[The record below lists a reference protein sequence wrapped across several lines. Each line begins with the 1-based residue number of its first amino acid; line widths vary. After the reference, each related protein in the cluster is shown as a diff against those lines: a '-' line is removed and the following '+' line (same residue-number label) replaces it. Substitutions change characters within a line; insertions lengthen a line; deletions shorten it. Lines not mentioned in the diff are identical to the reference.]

1 MSLIQPHT
9 LRSDNCPRPL
19 YRSFSTIACRVS
31 IAFALLLP
39 ANIASGQDTV
49 IMFGSEPGSTIKRK
63 GTIVQWIGPELTID
77 LSGTSKSIPNDQIVG
92 LETTWSPEYQQAK
105 ELLAA
110 RKIAAAFEPLRIAI
124 AGEQREWASAI
135 IRADLMRCLSAGGA
149 DFDACQLYLQLLAK
163 DPETRFA
170 EFIPLAWESGMVD
183 GPFAE
188 SAKRWMNANDPMAQI
203 LGASWLFGTS
213 DRSAAITKLKELS
226 RDIRPAVAHLASA
239 QVWRSEM
246 LSADTAQ
253 VDRWALQVK
262 RMPKSLQA
270 GPLLMLGLA
279 NERLGRRE
287 ECLTALLQIPIL
299 HQDDYRLSA
308 TALHRAALILQNAGQ
323 SREAR
328 RLWNE
333 VVASFPETKWSQ
345 TARDALTQTDP
356 KNQQ

>member
-1 MSLIQPHT
+1 MNLTHSHT
-9 LRSDNCPRPL
+9 LRRGNGLRP
-19 YRSFSTIACRVS
+19 SCRLFTMLAWLVS
-31 IAFALLLP
+31 MVFAMFFTP
-39 ANIASGQDTV
+39 IVASGQDTV

-63 GTIVQWIGPELTID
+63 GAIVQWIGPELTID
-77 LSGTSKSIPNDQIVG
+77 LSGTSKTIPNDQIVG
-92 LETTWSPEYQQAK
+92 LETTWSAEYQRAK

-110 RKIAAAFEPLRIAI
+110 RKIAAAYEPLRIAL

-170 EFIPLAWESGMVD
+170 EFIPVAWESGMVD
-183 GPFAE
+183 GQFAE

-213 DRSAAITKLKELS
+213 DRSAAIAKLKELS
-226 RDIRPAVAHLASA
+226 RDIRPTVAHLASA

-270 GPLLMLGLA
+270 GPLLMLGMA
-279 NERLGRRE
+279 NERLGRPE

-299 HQDDYRLSA
+299 HQDDYRLNA
-308 TALHRAALILQNAGQ
+308 IALHRAALILQNAGQ

-333 VVASFPETKWSQ
+333 IITSFPETRWSQ
-345 TARDALTQTDP
+345 TAHDALAHTDS